1 MPGARRGWLHWI
13 WFRVSLC
20 DHSHIVRDP
29 SLFLSFIVFNYL
41 MPQESILTRAA
52 ESKGYLIPR
61 PGDLLNGRYKVI
73 RLLGYGR
80 YSSVMLVTDTR
91 QVLSF

>member
-1 MPGARRGWLHWI
+1 
-13 WFRVSLC
+13 
-20 DHSHIVRDP
+20 
-29 SLFLSFIVFNYL
+29 
-41 MPQESILTRAA
+41 MPQESILPRAA
-52 ESKGYLIPR
+52 ESKGYLILR
-61 PGDLLNGRYKVI
+61 PEELLDGRYKVI